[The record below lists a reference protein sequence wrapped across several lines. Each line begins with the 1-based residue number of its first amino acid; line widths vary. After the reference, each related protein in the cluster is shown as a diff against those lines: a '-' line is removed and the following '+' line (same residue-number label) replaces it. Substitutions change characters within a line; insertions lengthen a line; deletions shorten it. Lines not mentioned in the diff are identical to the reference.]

1 MAGWPS
7 GLSVVAGGYYAIDRN
22 RTASIQCVYPA
33 ICTVTMMLEIV
44 AMLPIAQECKNR
56 LCVSA
61 QINIAPSGGFPDGAM
76 QTPIPAERPTPGNG
90 YTG

>member
-1 MAGWPS
+1 
-7 GLSVVAGGYYAIDRN
+7 
-22 RTASIQCVYPA
+22 
-33 ICTVTMMLEIV
+33 MMLEIV